1 MSARQISSPL
11 GSINRIAFGGT
22 EPWTLML
29 VTTLARIDFAAAKS
43 GALNS
48 PLAKTPKSPG
58 EPRVEI
64 NSYFQR
70 DSLRDNLTSQWMSLF
85 SAFFNA
91 QSDEVVLVPSRI

>member
-11 GSINRIAFGGT
+11 GSSNRIALGGT

-29 VTTLARIDFAAAKS
+29 VTTLARIDLAAAKS

-48 PLAKTPKSPG
+48 PLPKTTKSRG
-58 EPRVEI
+58 DPRVAR

-70 DSLRDNLTSQWMSLF
+70 DLLRDNHHLARDELF
-85 SAFFNA
+85 SQFLLTLKATK
-91 QSDEVVLVPSRI
+91 